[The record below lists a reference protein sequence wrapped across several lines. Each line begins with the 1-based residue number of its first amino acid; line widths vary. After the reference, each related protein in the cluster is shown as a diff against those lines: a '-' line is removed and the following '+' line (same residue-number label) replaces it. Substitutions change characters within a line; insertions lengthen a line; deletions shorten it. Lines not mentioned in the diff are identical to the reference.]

1 MAGWAAR
8 FLDGPVVEG
17 DDEDSIYG
25 SGGEGP
31 PENVWMAWD
40 EEVGWVIG
48 EPSDEGAVR
57 YRLVRSGIDYRFDGD
72 PLLSDTVI
80 GYYEVASD

>member
-8 FLDGPVVEG
+8 FLDGPVVED
-17 DDEDSIYG
+17 DDEDHIYG

-31 PENVWMAWD
+31 PGKVWMAWD
-40 EEVGWVIG
+40 EDVGWVIG
-48 EPSDEGAVR
+48 EPEDEGAVS
-57 YRLVRSGIDYRFDGD
+57 YRLVRSGIDRRFDGD

-80 GYYEVASD
+80 GYYKRD